1 MVEEAVRRRERQ
13 ESMAGRE
20 EMSRKLDRFL
30 SLYLY
35 SSSYLAMS
43 LYLTGRQLRTGPTRS
58 YSRRG

>member
-1 MVEEAVRRRERQ
+1 MEERRERKRAEEQRLVEEAVRRRERQ

-30 SLYLY
+30 SLSLY

-43 LYLTGRQLRTGPTRS
+43 L
-58 YSRRG
+58 